1 MMRLNYEDPTVPSVN
16 LTQKDYLAELTQS
29 ALTPKSSTALNQLIQ
44 RSGGGKGMF
53 T

>member
-1 MMRLNYEDPTVPSVN
+1 M
-16 LTQKDYLAELTQS
+16 
-29 ALTPKSSTALNQLIQ
+29 LTPKSSTALNQLIQ